1 MIITDLEAA
10 RTAADDGH
18 LVLTVQEARDIL
30 DQVAEHDDRVN
41 GLRGENR
48 RLRGE
53 NANLRRQLLGGDRR
67 TISRDIPAVRTAA
80 TV

>member
-10 RTAADDGH
+10 RAAADDGQI
-18 LVLTVQEARDIL
+18 VLTVQEARDIL
-30 DQVAEHDDRVN
+30 DAAAEHDERLV

-53 NANLRRQLLGGDRR
+53 NARLRRQLLGGERR
-67 TISRDIPAVRTAA
+67 TVSRDIQTVRTAA
-80 TV
+80 AA

>member
-18 LVLTVQEARDIL
+18 IVLTVQEARDIL
-30 DQVAEHDDRVN
+30 DQAEEHADRLG

-53 NANLRRQLLGGDRR
+53 NARLRRQLLGDERR
-67 TISRDIPAVRTAA
+67 TASRSIPALRTAA
-80 TV
+80 AA

>member
-10 RTAADDGH
+10 RTAADDGQI
-18 LVLTVQEARDIL
+18 VLTVLEARDIL
-30 DQVAEHDDRVN
+30 ASIAEGVERLY

-53 NANLRRQLLGGDRR
+53 NARLRRQLLGGERR
-67 TISRDIPAVRTAA
+67 TIRGDATARTAA
-80 TV
+80 AV